1 MASKQQRSLNKRLE
15 DIFKGIEI
23 PAAQANLSA
32 RPAAALKDRATKN
45 RIASMFTGLQIPAA
59 EAAVISAPIG
69 YAPRVAVRPRKRA
82 LTAVQQIALA
92 VGVVYFLLSFFT
104 FRNVIASIPLILSG
118 QAVINGDELVPF
130 FNPDSQLIDQAAG
143 KFNQLT
149 NGYEFRV
156 RYSILTTWMRY
167 YKILPFAIVLVV
179 PGVTYLAYLFV
190 ARLLARILTQYKP
203 EAIYQLT
210 AAPVLM
216 IFIIMAYAKIT
227 HFYTLILGFS
237 LCLVSITLMT
247 YGLIFPQ
254 PKPYKPILAACVI
267 TLFNPAVHYLI
278 LFALY
283 MAFAVLTLVVM
294 DGIGWIKD
302 GSWRNVYRP
311 RVWWNGLKTLRKDW
325 RKLFVEVRFWRCV
338 GAFVMLGVGTLL
350 PYYLFV
356 QFYALRG
363 VPDLSETVPG
373 DFYFIQDASISIGH
387 VLAFD
392 MAGIMDKEFTG
403 DYLAKTPRYS
413 NMIYS
418 FLLFIP
424 LIFKRVREEVFN
436 TEELKAFRNVMYV
449 VTFFTMWATL
459 GYSGPPWMPT
469 FHRTMAFVSMTANG
483 MQSGVGDLVVKLMGT
498 IVQVLRFPHR
508 FELVTFMV
516 ATILVTITL
525 AWLHD
530 TFMKKGIG
538 EIFWVATGKRI
549 GEKKFGKR
557 NQASAGMEAGR
568 FVPLM
573 MVIFF
578 MVPIFTNESYRVVFA
593 SGDFHHFLTPYPVG
607 PLKEVKEALLQLPPG
622 KVVVLPPTETS
633 KVILDINGVE
643 HKFIDKF
650 HIYYLDLP
658 SYYYGLTGDS
668 DNKHEFFLLLRA
680 LYYQQPWWVNIA
692 RDLDLKYI
700 VVNKELVAN
709 TVGGQEYL
717 REVERILIPELDS
730 RSAYV
735 KKLMENESYVLY
747 EFTDLPTAERV
758 PLYLDVDWNSFIR
771 ILSSN
776 LELTR
781 YYDLR
786 HTMVVGDLEAF
797 DSLTMVTDDE
807 HESALDLYEKANK
820 KQFFRP
826 SSVILPFDPEQIS
839 SSYYLSPMFRLF
851 QFFSDSKYNRLDMIT
866 PGLWGTIEGGFIGV
880 PREAPFRIDV
890 SIPEQGEYRLLMRG
904 AISAVDMEI
913 KSRLF
918 PETQRLTLASD
929 PSNLAFF
936 DKRLVFSANR
946 TPLDVSQYIMKELG
960 QLIPADVVVVNY
972 QYQFFDL
979 GVVTANKG
987 RYPVYF
993 SKRNDAPMLVEGILV
1008 IPEDA
1013 YRSLALPPNVTVL
1026 QSNDLCCGSVIIQG
1040 EEP

>member
-1 MASKQQRSLNKRLE
+1 MSSKSNAGSKPVVSL
-15 DIFKGIEI
+15 
-23 PAAQANLSA
+23 P
-32 RPAAALKDRATKN
+32 RPKT
-45 RIASMFTGLQIPAA
+45 
-59 EAAVISAPIG
+59 
-69 YAPRVAVRPRKRA
+69 
-82 LTAVQQIALA
+82 LTSTQKIALA
-92 VGVVYFLLSFFT
+92 VGVIYFLLSFFT
-104 FRNVIASIPLILSG
+104 FRHVIANIPLVLSG
-118 QAVINGDELVPF
+118 EAVINGDELVPF

-156 RYSILTTWMRY
+156 RYSILTTWLRY
-167 YKILPFAIVLVV
+167 YKVLPFAIVLVV

-190 ARLLARILTQYKP
+190 ALLLKRILPQYKP

-216 IFIIMAYAKIT
+216 IFVIMAYAKIT

-254 PKPYKPILAACVI
+254 KNPYKPILAACVI

-283 MAFAVLTLVVM
+283 MAFAVLTLVIM

-302 GSWRNVYRP
+302 GSWRNIYRP
-311 RVWWNGLKTLRKDW
+311 KIWWSGIKILWKDW
-325 RKLFVEVRFWRCV
+325 RRLFVEVRFWRCV
-338 GAFVMLGVGTLL
+338 GAFAMLGLGTLL
-350 PYYLFV
+350 PYALFV
-356 QFYALRG
+356 KFYALRG
-363 VPDLSETVPG
+363 VPNLSETVPG

-403 DYLAKTPRYS
+403 DYLAKVPRYS

-418 FLLFIP
+418 FLLFVP
-424 LIFKRVREEVFN
+424 LFFKRVREEIFN

-449 VTFFTMWATL
+449 VTFFTMWATM
-459 GYSGPPWMPT
+459 GYSGPAWFPT
-469 FHRTMAFVSMTANG
+469 FHRTMAFISNVANN
-483 MQSGVGDLVVKLMGT
+483 MQSGIGDLIVKLMGT

-516 ATILVTITL
+516 ATILIAICL
-525 AWLHD
+525 IWLHD
-530 TFMKKGIG
+530 TFMKKGFG
-538 EIFWVATGKRI
+538 EIVWVLTGKTI
-549 GEKKFGKR
+549 GEKKIGK
-557 NQASAGMEAGR
+557 QKQGSAGKEAGR
-568 FVPLM
+568 FIPVAMALLFMIPL
-573 MVIFF
+573 FS
-578 MVPIFTNESYRVVFA
+578 NESYRAVFS

-622 KVVVLPPTETS
+622 KVVVLPPTETA
-633 KVILDINGVE
+633 KVIVDINGVE

-668 DNKHEFFLLLRA
+668 DNKHEFFLMLRA
-680 LYYQQPWWVNIA
+680 LYYQQPWWINIA

-717 REVERILIPELDS
+717 REVERILIPELDA
-730 RSAYV
+730 RDAYL
-735 KKLMENESYVLY
+735 KKLMENESYALY

-786 HTMVVGDLEAF
+786 HTMVVGDLEEFA
-797 DSLTMVTDDE
+797 SLTMVADDE

-820 KQFFRP
+820 AQFFRP

-866 PGLWGTIEGGFIGV
+866 PGLWGTLEGGFIGV
-880 PREAPFRIDV
+880 PRKAPFRIDV
-890 SIPEQGEYRLLMRG
+890 TLPEQGEYRLLLRG
-904 AISAVDMEI
+904 AVSAVDMEMTS
-913 KSRLF
+913 KLF
-918 PETQRLTLASD
+918 ADPQRITLASD
-929 PSNLAFF
+929 PSNLSFF

-946 TPLDVSQYIMKELG
+946 TPLDVSQYTMKELG
-960 QLIPADVVVVNY
+960 QLIPTDVVVVNY
-972 QYQFFDL
+972 QFQFFDL
-979 GVVTANKG
+979 GTVSANKG
-987 RYPVYF
+987 KYPIYF
-993 SKRNDAPMLVEGILV
+993 NKLNDAPMLVEGILV
-1008 IPEDA
+1008 IPEDV
-1013 YRSLALPPNVTVL
+1013 YQSLVLPPNVTVL
-1026 QSNDLCCGSVIIQG
+1026 KANELCCGSVIIQG

>member
-1 MASKQQRSLNKRLE
+1 MDSRKKPSLNKRLE
-15 DIFKGIEI
+15 GLYTGIPI
-23 PAAQANLSA
+23 PSPDVTVLQPVLTPS
-32 RPAAALKDRATKN
+32 RLRLPELK
-45 RIASMFTGLQIPAA
+45 L
-59 EAAVISAPIG
+59 
-69 YAPRVAVRPRKRA
+69 RA
-82 LTAVQQIALA
+82 LTSVEKIAAA
-92 VGVVYFLLSFFT
+92 VGVIFFLLSFFT
-104 FRNVIASIPLILSG
+104 FRHVIANIPLVLSG
-118 QAVINGDELVPF
+118 EAVINGDELVPF

-167 YKILPFAIVLVV
+167 YKVLPFAIPLVI
-179 PGVTYLAYLFV
+179 PGVTYLSYLFV
-190 ARLLARILTQYKP
+190 ALLLRRILPQYKP

-216 IFIIMAYAKIT
+216 IFVIMAYAKIT

-254 PKPYKPILAACVI
+254 ENPYKPILAACVI

-283 MAFAVLTLVVM
+283 MAFAVLTLIVM
-294 DGIGWIKD
+294 DGIGWFKD
-302 GSWRNVYRP
+302 GSWRNVYHP
-311 RVWWNGLKTLRKDW
+311 RIWWSGLKTLWKDW
-325 RKLFVEVRFWRCV
+325 RRLFVEVRFWRSV

-350 PYYLFV
+350 PYALFV
-356 QFYALRG
+356 KFYALRG
-363 VPDLSETVPG
+363 VPNLSETVPG

-403 DYLAKTPRYS
+403 DYLAKVPRYS
-413 NMIYS
+413 NMVYS
-418 FLLFIP
+418 FLLFVP
-424 LIFKRVREEVFN
+424 LFFKRVREEIFN

-449 VTFFTMWATL
+449 VTFFTMWATM
-459 GYSGPPWMPT
+459 GYSGASWFPT
-469 FHRTMAFVSMTANG
+469 FHRTMAFISITANG
-483 MQSGVGDLVVKLMGT
+483 MQSGIGDLVVKLMGT

-516 ATILVTITL
+516 ATILISLTL
-525 AWLHD
+525 VWLHD
-530 TFMKKGIG
+530 TFMEKGFG
-538 EIFWVATGKRI
+538 EIVWVLTGRRI
-549 GEKKFGKR
+549 GEVKAGKQKQVR
-557 NQASAGMEAGR
+557 AGWEAGR
-568 FVPLM
+568 FIPM
-573 MVIFF
+573 MMALLF
-578 MVPIFTNESYRVVFA
+578 MVPIFSNESYRVVFS

-622 KVVVLPPTETS
+622 KVVVLPPTETA
-633 KVILDINGVE
+633 KVIVDINGVE

-668 DNKHEFFLLLRA
+668 DNKHEFFLMLRA
-680 LYYQQPWWVNIA
+680 LYYQQPWWINIA

-786 HTMVVGDLEAF
+786 HTMMVGDLEEF
-797 DSLTMVTDDE
+797 DSLTLVTDDV
-807 HESALDLYEKANK
+807 HESTLDLFEKKNK
-820 KQFFRP
+820 TQFFRP

-866 PGLWGTIEGGFIGV
+866 PGLWGTLEGGFIGV

-890 SIPEQGEYRLLMRG
+890 TLPEEGEYRLLLRG
-904 AISAVDMEI
+904 AVSAVDMEME
-913 KSRLF
+913 SRLF
-918 PETQRLTLASD
+918 AEPQRISLASD

-936 DKRLVFSANR
+936 DKRLVFSSGR
-946 TPLDVSQYIMKELG
+946 TPLDVSQYTRKELG
-960 QLIPADVVVVNY
+960 LLIPTDVVVVNY

-979 GVVTANKG
+979 GVVSAAKGKYPIYFNKL
-987 RYPVYF
+987 
-993 SKRNDAPMLVEGILV
+993 NDAPMLVEGILV
-1008 IPEDA
+1008 VPEEV
-1013 YRSLALPPNVTVL
+1013 YQTLTLPENVTVV
-1026 QSNDLCCGSVIIQG
+1026 QPGELCCGSVIING

>member
-1 MASKQQRSLNKRLE
+1 MSLKKRRPNNKRNQNVGATITQPLHN
-15 DIFKGIEI
+15 IETEKK
-23 PAAQANLSA
+23 AVRLLSS
-32 RPAAALKDRATKN
+32 TQ
-45 RIASMFTGLQIPAA
+45 RIAL
-59 EAAVISAPIG
+59 V
-69 YAPRVAVRPRKRA
+69 
-82 LTAVQQIALA
+82 

-104 FRNVIASIPLILSG
+104 FRHVIENIPLVLSG

-130 FNPDSQLIDQAAG
+130 FNPNSQLIDQAAG

-156 RYSILTTWMRY
+156 RYSILTTWFRY
-167 YKILPFAIVLVV
+167 YKILPFAIVLVI

-190 ARLLARILTQYKP
+190 ARLLARIMPQYKP

-216 IFIIMAYAKIT
+216 IFVIMAYAKIT

-254 PKPYKPILAACVI
+254 KSPYKPILAACVI

-283 MAFAVLTLVVM
+283 MAFAVLTLVIM
-294 DGIGWIKD
+294 DGVTVFKN

-311 RVWWNGLKTLRKDW
+311 KIWQAGLMTFWKDW
-325 RKLFVEVRFWRCV
+325 RRLFVEIRFWRCV
-338 GAFVMLGVGTLL
+338 GAFAMLGLGTLF
-350 PYYLFV
+350 PYALFV
-356 QFYALRG
+356 KFYALRG
-363 VPDLSETVPG
+363 VPNLSETVPG
-373 DFYFIQDASISIGH
+373 DYYFIQDASISLGH

-413 NMIYS
+413 NMLYS
-418 FLLFIP
+418 FLLFVP
-424 LIFKRVREEVFN
+424 LLFKRVRDEVFN

-459 GYSGPPWMPT
+459 GYSGPSWLPT
-469 FHRTMAFVSMTANG
+469 FHRTMAFISNIANG
-483 MQSGVGDLVVKLMGT
+483 MQSGIGDLIVKLMGT

-508 FELVTFMV
+508 FELVTLMV
-516 ATILVTITL
+516 ATILISISLV
-525 AWLHD
+525 WLHD
-530 TFMKKGIG
+530 TFMKKGYDKLI
-538 EIFWVATGKRI
+538 WVWTGKRR
-549 GEKKFGKR
+549 EEKNTKQQKQVAAAWDAKKFI
-557 NQASAGMEAGR
+557 
-568 FVPLM
+568 PIM
-573 MVIFF
+573 MVVLF
-578 MVPIFTNESYRVVFA
+578 MVPIFSNESYRIVFS
-593 SGDFHHFLTPYPVG
+593 SGNFNEFLTPYPVG
-607 PLKEVKEALLQLPPG
+607 PLKEIKEALLRLPPG
-622 KVVVLPPTETS
+622 KVVVLPPTETA
-633 KVILDINGVE
+633 KVIVDINGVE

-680 LYYQQPWWVNIA
+680 LYYQQPWWINIA

-700 VVNKELVAN
+700 VVNKELVAS

-717 REVERILIPELDS
+717 KEVERILIPELDS
-730 RSAYV
+730 RGAYV
-735 KKLMENESYVLY
+735 NKLMENESYVLY
-747 EFTDLPTAERV
+747 EFTDLPSAERV

-786 HTMVVGDLEAF
+786 HTMVVGDLENF
-797 DSLTMVTDDE
+797 DSLTLVTDDE
-807 HESALDLYEKANK
+807 HESALDLYLKANK
-820 KQFFRP
+820 TQFFRP

-880 PREAPFRIDV
+880 PRKAPFRIDV
-890 SIPEQGEYRLLMRG
+890 SLPEEGEYHLLMRG
-904 AISAVDMEI
+904 AIPAVDIEMES
-913 KSRLF
+913 KLFSEPRL
-918 PETQRLTLASD
+918 LSLASD
-929 PSNLAFF
+929 TSNLAFF
-936 DKRLVFSANR
+936 DKRSVFSSSR
-946 TPLDVSQYIMKELG
+946 KPLDVSEYTYEELG
-960 QLIPADVVVVNY
+960 QLIPSDVVVVNY

-979 GVVTANKG
+979 GSVTANKG
-987 RYPVYF
+987 KYPIYF
-993 SKRNDAPMLVEGILV
+993 NKLNDAPMLVEGILV
-1008 IPEDA
+1008 VPEDV
-1013 YRSLALPPNVTVL
+1013 YQSLSLPENVFVTEA
-1026 QSNDLCCGSVIIQG
+1026 NELCCGAVIKQG

>member
-1 MASKQQRSLNKRLE
+1 MNSKQRQSLTKRVE
-15 DIFKGIEI
+15 DLYAGIPI
-23 PAAQANLSA
+23 PPS
-32 RPAAALKDRATKN
+32 D
-45 RIASMFTGLQIPAA
+45 
-59 EAAVISAPIG
+59 APILHTLH
-69 YAPRVAVRPRKRA
+69 PSKKFHLPTIRLRA
-82 LTAVQQIALA
+82 LTSVEKIAIT
-92 VGVVYFLLSFFT
+92 VGVIYFLLSFFT
-104 FRNVIASIPLILSG
+104 FRNVIANIPLVLSG
-118 QAVINGDELVPF
+118 EAVINGDELVPF
-130 FNPDSQLIDQAAG
+130 FNPNSQLLDQAAG

-167 YKILPFAIVLVV
+167 YKVLPFAIPLVI
-179 PGVTYLAYLFV
+179 PGVTYLSYLFV
-190 ARLLARILTQYKP
+190 ALLLRRILPQYKP

-216 IFIIMAYAKIT
+216 IFVIMAYAKIT

-254 PKPYKPILAACVI
+254 KNPYKPILAACVI

-283 MAFAVLTLVVM
+283 MAFAVLTLIVM
-294 DGIGWIKD
+294 DGIGWLKD
-302 GSWRNVYRP
+302 GSWRNIYRP
-311 RVWWNGLKTLRKDW
+311 RAWWSGVKILWSDW
-325 RKLFVEVRFWRCV
+325 RRLFVEVRFWRSV

-356 QFYALRG
+356 KLYALRG
-363 VPDLSETVPG
+363 VPNLSETVPG

-403 DYLAKTPRYS
+403 DYLAKVPRYS
-413 NMIYS
+413 NMVYS
-418 FLLFIP
+418 FLLFLP
-424 LIFKRVREEVFN
+424 LFFKRVRDEIFH

-449 VTFFTMWATL
+449 VTFFTMWATM
-459 GYSGPPWMPT
+459 GYSGPSWVPT
-469 FHRTMAFVSMTANG
+469 FHRTMAFISVTANG
-483 MQSGVGDLVVKLMGT
+483 MQSGIGDLVVRLMGT
-498 IVQVLRFPHR
+498 VVQVLRFPHR

-516 ATILVTITL
+516 ATILISITMV
-525 AWLHD
+525 WLHD
-530 TFMKKGIG
+530 TFMKKGFG
-538 EIFWVATGKRI
+538 EIVWVLTGKRI
-549 GEKKFGKR
+549 GEAKTQR
-557 NQASAGMEAGR
+557 RQRQASAKREAGY
-568 FVPLM
+568 FIPAM
-573 MVIFF
+573 MVLLF
-578 MVPIFTNESYRVVFA
+578 MIPIFSNESYRIVFS

-622 KVVVLPPTETS
+622 KVVVLPPTETA
-633 KVILDINGVE
+633 KVIVDINGVE
-643 HKFIDKF
+643 HKCIDKF

-668 DNKHEFFLLLRA
+668 DNKHEFFLMLRA
-680 LYYQQPWWVNIA
+680 LYYQQPWWINIA
-692 RDLDLKYI
+692 RDLNLKYI

-730 RSAYV
+730 RNAYLT
-735 KKLMENESYVLY
+735 KLMENESYALY

-781 YYDLR
+781 YYDMR
-786 HTMVVGDLEAF
+786 YTMVVGDLEEF
-797 DSLTMVTDDE
+797 DSLVLVTDDE
-807 HESALDLYEKANK
+807 HESALDLYEKK
-820 KQFFRP
+820 HKTQFFRP

-851 QFFSDSKYNRLDMIT
+851 QFFSDSKYNRLEMIT
-866 PGLWGTIEGGFIGV
+866 PGLWGTLEGGFIGV

-890 SIPEQGEYRLLMRG
+890 TLPEEGEYRLLLRG
-904 AISAVDMEI
+904 AISAVDAEMES
-913 KSRLF
+913 KLF
-918 PETQRLTLASD
+918 AEPQRISLASD

-936 DKRLVFSANR
+936 DKRLVFSSSR
-946 TPLDVSQYIMKELG
+946 TPLDVSQYTLKELG
-960 QLIPADVVVVNY
+960 ALIPADVVVVNY

-979 GVVTANKG
+979 GVVTAAKGKYPIYFNKL
-987 RYPVYF
+987 
-993 SKRNDAPMLVEGILV
+993 NDAPMLVEGILV
-1008 IPEDA
+1008 IPEEV
-1013 YRSLALPPNVTVL
+1013 YQTLSLPENVTVL
-1026 QSNDLCCGSVIIQG
+1026 QPNELCCGSVIIQG

>member
-1 MASKQQRSLNKRLE
+1 MTSKPKLSRAKRKSAPPSAKALA
-15 DIFKGIEI
+15 IQSPVAVNI
-23 PAAQANLSA
+23 PK
-32 RPAAALKDRATKN
+32 PATWFSKLTATQ
-45 RIASMFTGLQIPAA
+45 RIAL
-59 EAAVISAPIG
+59 
-69 YAPRVAVRPRKRA
+69 
-82 LTAVQQIALA
+82 L
-92 VGVVYFLLSFFT
+92 VGVIYFSLSFFT
-104 FRNVIASIPLILSG
+104 FRHVIANIPLVLSG
-118 QAVINGDELVPF
+118 EAVINGDELVPF

-156 RYSILTTWMRY
+156 RYSILTTWLRY
-167 YKILPFAIVLVV
+167 YKVLPFAIVLVV
-179 PGVTYLAYLFV
+179 PGVAYLSYLFV
-190 ARLLARILTQYKP
+190 ALLLKRILPQYKP

-254 PKPYKPILAACVI
+254 KNPYKPILAACVI

-294 DGIGWIKD
+294 DGIAVFKN
-302 GSWRNVYRP
+302 GSWRNIYRP
-311 RVWWNGLKTLRKDW
+311 RMWWSGWQIFKKDW
-325 RKLFVEVRFWRCV
+325 RRLFVEVRFWRCV
-338 GAFVMLGVGTLL
+338 GAFAMLGLGTLL
-350 PYYLFV
+350 PYALFV
-356 QFYALRG
+356 KFYALRG
-363 VPDLSETVPG
+363 VPNLSETVPG
-373 DFYFIQDASISIGH
+373 DFYFIQDASISLGH

-403 DYLAKTPRYS
+403 DYLAKVPRYS
-413 NMIYS
+413 NMVYS
-418 FLLFIP
+418 FLLFVP
-424 LIFKRVREEVFN
+424 LLFKRVGEEIFN

-459 GYSGPPWMPT
+459 GYSGPAWLPT
-469 FHRTMAFVSMTANG
+469 FHRTMAFISTVANG
-483 MQSGVGDLVVKLMGT
+483 MQSGIGDLVVKLMGT

-516 ATILVTITL
+516 ATILISISII
-525 AWLHD
+525 WLHD
-530 TFMKKGIG
+530 TFMKKGFG
-538 EIFWVATGKRI
+538 EIVWVLTGKRI
-549 GEKKFGKR
+549 GEVKSKPKQKQTAVKKGTGSFI
-557 NQASAGMEAGR
+557 
-568 FVPLM
+568 PLM
-573 MVIFF
+573 MVLVF
-578 MVPIFTNESYRVVFA
+578 MIPIFSNESYRIVFS
-593 SGDFHHFLTPYPVG
+593 SGDFNHFLTPYPVG

-622 KVVVLPPTETS
+622 KVVVLPPTETA
-633 KVILDINGVE
+633 KVIVDINGVE

-668 DNKHEFFLLLRA
+668 DNKHEFFLMLRA
-680 LYYQQPWWVNIA
+680 LYYQQPWWINIA

-730 RSAYV
+730 RDAYL
-735 KKLMENESYVLY
+735 KKLMENESYALY

-786 HTMVVGDLEAF
+786 HTMVVGDLESF
-797 DSLTMVTDDE
+797 DSLTLVTDDE
-807 HESALDLYEKANK
+807 HESALDLYLKANK
-820 KQFFRP
+820 TQFARP
-826 SSVILPFDPEQIS
+826 NSVTLPFDPEQIS

-890 SIPEQGEYRLLMRG
+890 TLPEEGEYRLLLRG
-904 AISAVDMEI
+904 AISAVDMEM

-918 PETQRLTLASD
+918 EDPLRLTLASD

-936 DKRLVFSANR
+936 DKKLVFSANR
-946 TPLDVSQYIMKELG
+946 TPLDVSQYTLNELG
-960 QLIPADVVVVNY
+960 LLIPSDVVVVNY

-979 GVVTANKG
+979 GVVTASKG
-987 RYPVYF
+987 KYPIYF
-993 SKRNDAPMLVEGILV
+993 TKLNDAPMLVEGILV
-1008 IPEDA
+1008 IPEDV
-1013 YRSLALPPNVTVL
+1013 YQTLSLPPNVTVV
-1026 QSNDLCCGSVIIQG
+1026 QPNELCCGSVIMQG

>member
-1 MASKQQRSLNKRLE
+1 MYSKQRQSLAKRVEDLYAGIPIPPPDVTTLQTPRS
-15 DIFKGIEI
+15 
-23 PAAQANLSA
+23 SA
-32 RPAAALKDRATKN
+32 RSRLPTIRL
-45 RIASMFTGLQIPAA
+45 
-59 EAAVISAPIG
+59 
-69 YAPRVAVRPRKRA
+69 RA
-82 LTAVQQIALA
+82 LTSVEKTAII
-92 VGVVYFLLSFFT
+92 VGVTYFLLSFFV
-104 FRNVIASIPLILSG
+104 FRNLIANIPLVLSG
-118 QAVINGDELVPF
+118 EAVINGDELVPF

-167 YKILPFAIVLVV
+167 YKILPFAIPLVI

-190 ARLLARILTQYKP
+190 ALLLRRILPQYKP
-203 EAIYQLT
+203 ESIYQMA
-210 AAPVLM
+210 AAPVLL

-254 PKPYKPILAACVI
+254 KSPYKPILAACVI

-283 MAFAVLTLVVM
+283 MAFAVLTLVLM

-302 GSWRNVYRP
+302 GSWRNIYRP
-311 RVWWNGLKTLRKDW
+311 RVWWSGLKILWKDW
-325 RKLFVEVRFWRCV
+325 RTLFVEVRFWRCV

-356 QFYALRG
+356 KLYALRG
-363 VPDLSETVPG
+363 VPNLSETVPG
-373 DFYFIQDASISIGH
+373 DYYFIQDASVSLGH
-387 VLAFD
+387 ILAFD

-403 DYLAKTPRYS
+403 DYLAKVPRYS
-413 NMIYS
+413 NMVYS
-418 FLLFIP
+418 FLMFVP
-424 LIFKRVREEVFN
+424 LLFKRVREEVFR
-436 TEELKAFRNVMYV
+436 TAELKAFRNVMYV
-449 VTFFTMWATL
+449 VVFFTMWATL
-459 GYSGPPWMPT
+459 GYSGPSWLPT
-469 FHRTMAFVSMTANG
+469 FHRTMAFISTTANG
-483 MQSGVGDLVVKLMGT
+483 MQSGIGDLVVRLMGM

-508 FELVTFMV
+508 FQLVTLML
-516 ATILVTITL
+516 ATILMAISL
-525 AWLHD
+525 IWLHD
-530 TFMKKGIG
+530 TFMKKGFG
-538 EIFWVATGKRI
+538 EIVWVVTGKRI
-549 GEKKFGKR
+549 GEKKARGQKR
-557 NQASAGMEAGR
+557 ASAREEAGR
-568 FVPLM
+568 FIPVLM
-573 MVIFF
+573 VLMF
-578 MVPIFTNESYRVVFA
+578 MVPIFSNQSYRTVFS
-593 SGDFHHFLTPYPVG
+593 SGDFNHFLTPYPVG

-622 KVVVLPPTETS
+622 KVVVLPPTETA
-633 KVILDINGVE
+633 KVVLDINGVE

-668 DNKHEFFLLLRA
+668 DNKHEFFLMLRA

-692 RDLDLKYI
+692 RDLNLKYV

-717 REVERILIPELDS
+717 REVERILIPELDA
-730 RSAYV
+730 RSAYLT
-735 KKLMENESYVLY
+735 KLLENESYVLY

-786 HTMVVGDLEAF
+786 HTMVVGDLESF

-807 HESALDLYEKANK
+807 HESALDLYLKANK
-820 KQFFRP
+820 TQFFRP

-851 QFFSDSKYNRLDMIT
+851 QFFSDSKYNRLEMIT

-880 PREAPFRIDV
+880 PREAPFRVDV
-890 SIPEQGEYRLLMRG
+890 TLPEEGEYRLLMRG
-904 AISAVDMEI
+904 AISAVDMEMTS
-913 KSRLF
+913 KLF
-918 PETQRLTLASD
+918 SEPQRITLASD
-929 PSNLAFF
+929 PSNLVMF
-936 DKRLVFSANR
+936 DKRLVFSSSRVPFDTSGYTNR
-946 TPLDVSQYIMKELG
+946 ELG
-960 QLIPADVVVVNY
+960 MLIPSDVVAVNY

-979 GVVTANKG
+979 GVVTASKGKYPIYFNKL
-987 RYPVYF
+987 
-993 SKRNDAPMLVEGILV
+993 NDAPLLLEGILV
-1008 IPEDA
+1008 IPEDV
-1013 YRSLALPPNVTVL
+1013 YKSLTLPLNVTVV
-1026 QSNDLCCGSVIIQG
+1026 QPDELCCGSVIIQG

>member
-1 MASKQQRSLNKRLE
+1 
-15 DIFKGIEI
+15 
-23 PAAQANLSA
+23 
-32 RPAAALKDRATKN
+32 
-45 RIASMFTGLQIPAA
+45 
-59 EAAVISAPIG
+59 
-69 YAPRVAVRPRKRA
+69 
-82 LTAVQQIALA
+82 
-92 VGVVYFLLSFFT
+92 
-104 FRNVIASIPLILSG
+104 
-118 QAVINGDELVPF
+118 
-130 FNPDSQLIDQAAG
+130 
-143 KFNQLT
+143 
-149 NGYEFRV
+149 
-156 RYSILTTWMRY
+156 
-167 YKILPFAIVLVV
+167 
-179 PGVTYLAYLFV
+179 
-190 ARLLARILTQYKP
+190 QYKP

-254 PKPYKPILAACVI
+254 KNPYKPILAACVI

-294 DGIGWIKD
+294 DGIAVFKN
-302 GSWRNVYRP
+302 GSWRYIYRP
-311 RVWWNGLKTLRKDW
+311 RTWWGGVKVLWKDW
-325 RKLFVEVRFWRCV
+325 RRLFVEVRFWRSI
-338 GAFVMLGVGTLL
+338 GAFVMLGLGTLL
-350 PYYLFV
+350 PYALFV
-356 QFYALRG
+356 KFYALRG
-363 VPDLSETVPG
+363 VPNLSETVPG
-373 DFYFIQDASISIGH
+373 DFYFIQDASISLGH

-403 DYLAKTPRYS
+403 DYLAKVPRYS

-418 FLLFIP
+418 FLLFVP
-424 LIFKRVREEVFN
+424 LFFKRVRDEIFH

-459 GYSGPPWMPT
+459 GYSGPSWLPT
-469 FHRTMAFVSMTANG
+469 FHRTMAFISTVANG
-483 MQSGVGDLVVKLMGT
+483 MQSGMGDLVVKLMGT

-516 ATILVTITL
+516 AIILISISII
-525 AWLHD
+525 WLHD
-530 TFMKKGIG
+530 TFMKKGFG
-538 EIFWVATGKRI
+538 EVVWVLTGKRI
-549 GEKKFGKR
+549 GEEKSKLKPEQPYVKK
-557 NQASAGMEAGR
+557 EAGR
-568 FVPLM
+568 FIPLM
-573 MVIFF
+573 MVLLF
-578 MVPIFTNESYRVVFA
+578 MMPIFSNESYRVVFS

-622 KVVVLPPTETS
+622 KVVVLPPTETA
-633 KVILDINGVE
+633 KVIVDINGVE

-668 DNKHEFFLLLRA
+668 DNKHEFFLMLRA
-680 LYYQQPWWVNIA
+680 LYYQQPWWINIA
-692 RDLDLKYI
+692 RDLNLKYI

-717 REVERILIPELDS
+717 REVERILIPELDA
-730 RSAYV
+730 RDAYV

-786 HTMVVGDLEAF
+786 HTMVVGDLESF
-797 DSLTMVTDDE
+797 DSLTLVTDDE
-807 HESALDLYEKANK
+807 HESALDLYLKANK
-820 KQFFRP
+820 TQFARP
-826 SSVILPFDPEQIS
+826 SSVVLPFDPEQIS

-890 SIPEQGEYRLLMRG
+890 TLPEEGEYRLLMRG
-904 AISAVDMEI
+904 AISAVAVEM
-913 KSRLF
+913 KSKLF
-918 PETQRLTLASD
+918 EEPQRLTLASD

-946 TPLDVSQYIMKELG
+946 TPLDISQYTLNELG
-960 QLIPADVVVVNY
+960 LLIPTDVVVVNY

-979 GVVTANKG
+979 GMVKASKG
-987 RYPVYF
+987 KYPIYF
-993 SKRNDAPMLVEGILV
+993 SKLNDAPMLVEGILV
-1008 IPEDA
+1008 IPEDVYQA
-1013 YRSLALPPNVTVL
+1013 LTLPPNVSVV
-1026 QSNDLCCGSVIIQG
+1026 QPNDLCCGSVIIQG